1 MSELPRRVVE
11 TILEDRQGEG
21 HFRDPENLTHYL
33 LGSYAPGSCLF
44 EQSRSVAD
52 DVLEMLDDDAD
63 AGRLAA
69 HIERA
74 MSAVLDRARHP

>member
-1 MSELPRRVVE
+1 MTELARRVVE

-21 HFRDPENLTHYL
+21 HFRDPEKLTHYL

-52 DVLEMLDDDAD
+52 DVLEMLDNDAD
-63 AGRLAA
+63 SGCLAA
-69 HIERA
+69 HIERT
-74 MSAVLDRARHP
+74 MSAVRDLARDP